1 MPRFSI
7 HHITKYTYEGPVRD
21 SANQIVLFP
30 IKDELQEV
38 LNQTLSITD
47 DPPVDI
53 YKDYYGNEVGSFT
66 HAEPHTALIIDSR
79 LEVMTKPRPALVDD
93 NPAAQQW
100 DYLQQLRW
108 QVPGRTGGSLSEG
121 QTLDFSGK
129 RDTFSRDTFDGYFID
144 FLLQE
149 KFACLPAVLEDAQL
163 QDMVSQTPLQA
174 TTQLTAYIYD
184 HFKYI
189 KGITTVETTL
199 DEVWNL
205 KAGVCQDFAHFLL
218 VLLRQINI
226 PARYVSGY
234 ICPNKNGMRGEG
246 ATHAWVEA
254 FIPGNG
260 WVGFD
265 PTNNCVTDDLHVRLA
280 VGRNFSDCS
289 PVKGTYKGAAGQTLE
304 VGVSVSYEGGR
315 TTDDTATVLTPQPAA
330 RNGKDAAEQNS
341 YRRYME
347 MMQQQ

>member
-1 MPRFSI
+1 MPRFNI

-30 IKDELQEV
+30 IKDEFQDV
-38 LNQTLSITD
+38 LKQVLSISG
-47 DPPVDI
+47 DPAVDV
-53 YKDYYGNEVGSFT
+53 YKDYYGNEIGTFT
-66 HAEPHTALIIDSR
+66 HAESHTSLVIDSHV
-79 LEVMTKPRPALVDD
+79 EVVTKQRPPLVDD
-93 NPAAQQW
+93 NPAARQW

-108 QVPGRTGGSLSEG
+108 QVP
-121 QTLDFSGK
+121 
-129 RDTFSRDTFDGYFID
+129 YID

-149 KFACLPAVLEDAQL
+149 KFTSLAEVQQDAKL
-163 QDMVSQTPLQA
+163 QEMLLLTPLQA
-174 TTQLTAYIYD
+174 AQELKTYVYD

-189 KGITTVETTL
+189 KGITSVETTL
-199 DEVWNL
+199 DEIWKL
-205 KAGVCQDFAHFLL
+205 RAGVCQDFAHFLL

-234 ICPNKNGMRGEG
+234 ICPNQNGMRGEG
-246 ATHAWVEA
+246 ATHAWIEA

-265 PTNNCVTDDLHVRLA
+265 PTNNCVADDLHVRLA

-304 VGVSVSYEGGR
+304 VGVSVSYESGR
-315 TTDDTATVLTPQPAA
+315 TSDDTATVLTPQPAVP
-330 RNGKDAAEQNS
+330 NGNGSAEQNS

-347 MMQQQ
+347 MMQQQQ